1 VTIGGVALASRS
13 ERWWGAARRWAGRP
27 GQARVTVTYLS
38 ILVATTLVLRTGS
51 TRLSNAILRSA
62 STNLSN
68 LGRAPITVLV
78 TSACFVTSQWE
89 LVQFALVALLLL
101 GPLEQRIGGKRWL
114 LGFAAGHVG
123 ATLVVAAGLS
133 VARHAGRLDVAG
145 SSTID
150 VGVSYGSMALFVVLA
165 HLWKGWARVVLAVV
179 IAGYLLLG
187 LLDGSSF
194 TAWGHVAAA
203 AIGLALG
210 PFLVGDRARRE
221 VAAIAP
227 PGAAPP
233 ARRSR
238 RRVVRSTGVAEAAPA
253 PRPVVIR
260 RLARRRPVPGG
271 PP

>member
-1 VTIGGVALASRS
+1 VTIGGVALTSRTQ
-13 ERWWGAARRWAGRP
+13 RWWGATRRWVGRP
-27 GQARVTVTYLS
+27 GEARLTVTYLS
-38 ILVATTLVLRTGS
+38 ILVATTLVQRTGS

-89 LVQFALVALLLL
+89 LIQFAVVALLLL
-101 GPLEQRIGGKRWL
+101 GPLEQRIGAKRWL
-114 LGFAAGHVG
+114 LGFIAGHVG

-133 VARHAGRLDVAG
+133 IARHAGRLDVAG

-165 HLWKGWARVVLAVV
+165 HLWKGWARWALGSVL
-179 IAGYLLLG
+179 AGYLLVG
-187 LLDGSSF
+187 LLAGATF
-194 TAWGHVAAA
+194 TAWGHLAAA

-210 PFLVGDRARRE
+210 PFLVGERARRE
-221 VAAIAP
+221 VAAIVE
-227 PGAAPP
+227 PGAATGGL
-233 ARRSR
+233 RTH
-238 RRVVRSTGVAEAAPA
+238 RRVVRDRQAAGA
-253 PRPVVIR
+253 AVSRRPVVVR
-260 RLARRRPVPGG
+260 RLARRRPVAGG